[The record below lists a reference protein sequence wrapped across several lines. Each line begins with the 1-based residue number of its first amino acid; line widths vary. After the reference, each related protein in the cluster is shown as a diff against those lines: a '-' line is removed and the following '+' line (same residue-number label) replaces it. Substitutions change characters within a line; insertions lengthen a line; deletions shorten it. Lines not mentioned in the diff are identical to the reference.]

1 MKIDCQFTPSL
12 VDDLSLRDRTV
23 VLIDVLRASSTII
36 TALSN
41 GAREVIPTATVES
54 AMKIAGNLGA
64 DQALLG
70 GERHGKMI
78 PGFDLG
84 NSPLEYTEGKVRGR
98 SIVFSTTNGSQ
109 AMVKAKY
116 AAELAVCGFIN
127 MAAVASFLRERRRDF
142 VILCSGR
149 NGGFSLEDAVCG
161 GMLIARVSED
171 HEAQLS
177 DGAVAS
183 MSLYRSFGRGI
194 VKMMRLTDHGKYLE
208 EIGHGSDIK
217 YCAALDSVPVVPLL
231 EGNVIRLRRV
241 TGEPAAPAITSS
253 RP

>member
-23 VLIDVLRASSTII
+23 VVIDVLRASSTIV

-41 GAREVIPTATVES
+41 GAREVIPTVTVES

-70 GERHGKMI
+70 GERNGRMI

-84 NSPLEYTEGKVRGR
+84 NSPLEYSEGKVRGK

-127 MAAVASFLRERRRDF
+127 MTAVASFLRERHRDF
-142 VILCSGR
+142 VILCSGQ

-171 HEAQLS
+171 HDAQLS
-177 DGAVAS
+177 DGALAS
-183 MSLYRSFGRGI
+183 TSLYRTFGRAI
-194 VKMMRLTDHGKYLE
+194 LKMMRLTEHGRYLE

-217 YCAALDSVPVVPLL
+217 YCASIDSIPVVPLL
-231 EGNVIRLRRV
+231 EGNVIRLRRD
-241 TGEPAAPAITSS
+241 TKEPAAPTITS
-253 RP
+253 